1 MGANLFEKKNIND
14 LKIKLYPNKKPRY
27 NFEKKSVI
35 FIIGEDTICHSFDKE
50 KELAYINSKTPILDG
65 FYKAHSNHY
74 PIRIKPDD
82 IWLLIVQAFSNHVNT
97 NSESLRHMFVNFEG
111 KQTLIVKY
119 SLSDI
124 NHVNKNELEDF
135 SLQIIEQMKEYLGS
149 EILDILTPNFT
160 TTSYDSEIVC
170 KISIM
175 GAFKNYFDYEMD
187 LCGCGVPYIILEG
200 TSEDY
205 EKILTKAKNLKK
217 YDFEWYIDRIIPH
230 IQKMIDAKKG
240 NIDVNFFKNFIQDKK
255 ETEYVS
261 GLSGMGSYKE
271 VDYIK
276 GWILSFFAYYGET
289 ENSSRL
295 ERFEAD
301 LIKVEDFE
309 KLANQMLDV
318 PFKICDQVHN
328 KDYMMKY
335 SVGFVGCDQN
345 SKKEVFPVTGW
356 LVSKN
361 DEKEQFY

>member
-1 MGANLFEKKNIND
+1 
-14 LKIKLYPNKKPRY
+14 
-27 NFEKKSVI
+27 
-35 FIIGEDTICHSFDKE
+35 
-50 KELAYINSKTPILDG
+50 
-65 FYKAHSNHY
+65 
-74 PIRIKPDD
+74 
-82 IWLLIVQAFSNHVNT
+82 
-97 NSESLRHMFVNFEG
+97 MFVNFEG
-111 KQTLIVKY
+111 KEILIVKY
-119 SLSDI
+119 PLSDI
-124 NHVNKNELEDF
+124 SQVNKKVLEDF
-135 SLQIIEQMKEYLGS
+135 SLQINEQMKEYLGS

-255 ETEYVS
+255 ETEYIS
-261 GLSGMGSYKE
+261 GLSGMGSYQE

-289 ENSSRL
+289 EDSDGL

-301 LIKVEDFE
+301 SIKVENFE
-309 KLANQMLDV
+309 NLANQMLDV

>member
-135 SLQIIEQMKEYLGS
+135 SSQIIEQMKEYLGS

-240 NIDVNFFKNFIQDKK
+240 NIDVNFLKILFKIKRKQNI
-255 ETEYVS
+255 
-261 GLSGMGSYKE
+261 L
-271 VDYIK
+271 VDYLEWEVIK
-276 GWILSFFAYYGET
+276 
-289 ENSSRL
+289 
-295 ERFEAD
+295 
-301 LIKVEDFE
+301 K
-309 KLANQMLDV
+309 
-318 PFKICDQVHN
+318 
-328 KDYMMKY
+328 
-335 SVGFVGCDQN
+335 
-345 SKKEVFPVTGW
+345 
-356 LVSKN
+356 
-361 DEKEQFY
+361 